1 MGSTVDLIQCNPCW
15 ERNTCFFSISI
26 SQCAFINCRGRGSY
40 CGDLVHIL
48 IQSILG
54 ICIHLFECVLHFS
67 KTNLLPVLFML
78 KIICRERRVLFFHF
92 VPIRLTCLFF
102 GLNYFDFNCQKK
114 KKANIKDPLLLWF
127 WWKGFEELVGMWT
140 NNIKEQ
146 NVKVMVGFSLTIL
159 STMTSVTTKV
169 INLNYHLT
177 PLPSYLPPLKIILSV
192 QFIS

>member
-78 KIICRERRVLFFHF
+78 KIICRKRRILFFHF

-146 NVKVMVGFSLTIL
+146 KCQSHGRTFTNNSFNHDVCHYKGHKSEL
-159 STMTSVTTKV
+159 SPYSTAF
-169 INLNYHLT
+169 
-177 PLPSYLPPLKIILSV
+177 LPPSSKNYS
-192 QFIS
+192 

>member
-15 ERNTCFFSISI
+15 ERNSCFFSISI

-78 KIICRERRVLFFHF
+78 KIICRERRVLFFRF
-92 VPIRLTCLFF
+92 VPIQLTCLFF

-114 KKANIKDPLLLWF
+114 KKQTLRTLYCYDFGGKDLKNLLAC
-127 WWKGFEELVGMWT
+127 EP
-140 NNIKEQ
+140 
-146 NVKVMVGFSLTIL
+146 
-159 STMTSVTTKV
+159 TT
-169 INLNYHLT
+169 
-177 PLPSYLPPLKIILSV
+177 
-192 QFIS
+192 